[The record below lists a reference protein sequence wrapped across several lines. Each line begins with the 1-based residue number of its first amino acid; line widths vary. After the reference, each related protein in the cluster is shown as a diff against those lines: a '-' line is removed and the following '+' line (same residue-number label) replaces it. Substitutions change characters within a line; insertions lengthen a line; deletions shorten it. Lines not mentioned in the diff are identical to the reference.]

1 MVDNPRNSQ
10 FIGSCS
16 AGAFRISSDN
26 TTGVG
31 VGNGAIPA
39 ALVGAG
45 GSGVGVK
52 SGIPGRAGRLSRA
65 VLYQI

>member
-1 MVDNPRNSQ
+1 V
-10 FIGSCS
+10 
-16 AGAFRISSDN
+16 A
-26 TTGVG
+26 

-39 ALVGAG
+39 ATVGIG